1 MTVITAEEQAAI
13 DAFMANKEITK
24 IPTGKSHHSGWKW
37 SEEEGKLVLV
47 DQDDNTYGKKNWTPG
62 RKITPETAQRRM
74 RLREHMDNL
83 GGAAE
88 FAEAEGVEM
97 FTVYKDAQAIGR
109 TFKYVTA
116 QRKLVEGPKPKKKRV
131 YKPRP
136 SRAKPKSVP
145 RKVKPEVQARR
156 AKVKELIGQSLS
168 RAAIAKA
175 LGVSRKTVSNDAAA
189 LGMLI
194 NPEMAARL
202 SGERIEA
209 RRAKVKELLLAGYSR
224 DEIAKACGVSR
235 QPIGEDIK
243 ALGLIGLASTKQLK
257 KRRIHDAINAS
268 EAKTEQAVA
277 KLDCGEELH
286 VIIARNPHGKIVG
299 ISIAE
304 GADA

>member
-13 DAFMANKEITK
+13 DAFIATK
-24 IPTGKSHHSGWKW
+24 GVTKVPTGKSHHSGWTW
-37 SEEEGKLVLV
+37 SDEENKLVLV

-62 RKITPETAQRRM
+62 RKIMPETAQRRM

-88 FAEAEGVEM
+88 FAEAEGVEL

-109 TFKYVTA
+109 TFKYVKEQKA
-116 QRKLVEGPKPKKKRV
+116 LLEGPKPKKKRV

-145 RKVKPEVQARR
+145 RKVNPGVQARR

-168 RAAIAKA
+168 RAAIAEA

-189 LGMLI
+189 LGMVI

-202 SGERIEA
+202 SGKSIKA
-209 RRAKVKELLLAGYSR
+209 RRAKVKKLLLAGYSR
-224 DEIAKACGVSR
+224 EEIAKACGVSR
-235 QPIGEDIK
+235 YPISEDIK
-243 ALGLIGLASTKQLK
+243 ALGLIGLASTKHLK
-257 KRRIHDAINAS
+257 KRRIQDAINAS

-277 KLDCGEELH
+277 KLDCGEELP
-286 VIIARNPHGKIVG
+286 VIIARNPHGKIVN

-304 GADA
+304 GASQ